1 MQEWFNV
8 TSLWVFMMVIL
19 MIYQQNFLFDL
30 VKEELPLKLFEYSFI
45 YYLTLIYNLLVAFFT
60 LRLFYG
66 AVQDHVSG
74 PWQYILFIIFI
85 LAISGITLFVSM
97 MERLLYHHAESFY
110 LEESQLKLLHL
121 LAVGIVTIF
130 LASVLFF
137 NLAIS

>member
-60 LRLFYG
+60 LRMFYD
-66 AVQDHVSG
+66 AIQDHIPG

-85 LAISGITLFVSM
+85 LTIGGITLFVIM

-110 LEESQLKLLHL
+110 LEESQLKLLHI
-121 LAVGIVTIF
+121 LAVGIVSIF